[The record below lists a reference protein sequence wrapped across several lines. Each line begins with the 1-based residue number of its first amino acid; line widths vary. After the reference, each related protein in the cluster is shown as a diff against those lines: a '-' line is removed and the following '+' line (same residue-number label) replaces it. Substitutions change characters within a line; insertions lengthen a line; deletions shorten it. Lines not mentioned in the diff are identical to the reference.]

1 MPLPLP
7 QHICA
12 NEPSLAF
19 YRLAEHVRKA
29 LPPTV
34 DSRQDV
40 RRLRQQLR
48 GAYYDAEYGLD
59 TVQRMGAAHAPLS
72 NAQELLKNAIFLQQQ
87 IKAEQQKR

>member
-1 MPLPLP
+1 M
-7 QHICA
+7 
-12 NEPSLAF
+12 AF

-48 GAYYDAEYGLD
+48 GAYFDAEYGLD
-59 TVQRMGAAHAPLS
+59 TVRGMARAHAPMS
-72 NAQELLKNAIFLQQQ
+72 NAQELIKNAIFLQQQ
-87 IKAEQQKR
+87 IRYEQQKR